1 MKNKKLHYSLTAD
14 SWDNKELLA
23 INKVVKSN
31 RFTMGKNV
39 KKFENN
45 FSKYIGSNYSVMV
58 NSGSSANLL
67 MVAALFYS
75 KKFNLKRGDEIIVP
89 SVSWSTTYFPLAQY
103 GLKIVFVDIDLNTLN
118 LNHELIEKAIT
129 KKTKAIFAVN
139 LLGNSCNYDEIK
151 KISRKH
157 SLYLI
162 EDNCESLGSKYKNKY
177 TGTFGIMGS
186 YSFFFSHH
194 LQTIEGGMIVT
205 NDLNLY
211 EILVS
216 LRAHGWTRDLPEI
229 NTVQSKKLDK
239 FYDSFNFVLPGYNLR
254 PGELNGAIG
263 IEQLKKIKFFMK
275 MRRLNANFFRKLFAN
290 DKNILIQSETGT
302 SSWFGFS
309 MILINKLAD
318 KRDDVIKFLE
328 LNNIETRPIVAG
340 NFTKNPV
347 IQYLDYRIS
356 GKLTNADISDK
367 QGFFIGNDHRNLH
380 DELSLLRSVLD
391 KF

>member
-1 MKNKKLHYSLTAD
+1 MKNKKLHYTLTAD

-75 KKFNLKRGDEIIVP
+75 KKFNLKRGDEVIVP

-118 LNHELIEKAIT
+118 LNHGLIEKAIT

-229 NTVQSKKLDK
+229 NTIQNKKLDK

-263 IEQLKKIKFFMK
+263 IEQLKKIKFFIK
-275 MRRLNANFFRKLFAN
+275 MRRLNAIFFKELFAN
-290 DKNILIQSETGT
+290 DKNILIQSETGM

-309 MILINKLAD
+309 IILINKLAN

-367 QGFFIGNDHRNLH
+367 QGFFIGNDHRNLRE
-380 DELSLLRSVLD
+380 ELSLLRSILD

>member
-103 GLKIVFVDIDLNTLN
+103 GLKIVFVDIDINTLN
-118 LNHELIEKAIT
+118 LNHELIEKAIS

-139 LLGNSCNYDEIK
+139 LLGNSCNYGEIK
-151 KISRKH
+151 KICKKH

-162 EDNCESLGSKYKNKY
+162 EDNCESLGSKYRNKF

-216 LRAHGWTRDLPEI
+216 LRAHGWTRDLPDL
-229 NTVQSKKLDK
+229 NTVQNKKLDK

-275 MRRLNANFFRKLFAN
+275 MRRLNAIFFKKLFAN

-309 MILINKLAD
+309 MILINKLAK

-356 GKLTNADISDK
+356 GKLNNADISDK

>member
-14 SWDNKELLA
+14 SWDNKELFA

-118 LNHELIEKAIT
+118 LNHELIEKAIS

-139 LLGNSCNYDEIK
+139 LLGNSCNFSEIK
-151 KISRKH
+151 KICKKH

-162 EDNCESLGSKYKNKY
+162 EDNCESLGSKYKNKF

-216 LRAHGWTRDLPEI
+216 LRAHGWTRDLPDL
-229 NTVQSKKLDK
+229 NTVQNKKLDK
-239 FYDSFNFVLPGYNLR
+239 FYDSFNFALPGYNLR

-275 MRRLNANFFRKLFAN
+275 MRRSNAIFFKKLFVN

-309 MILINKLAD
+309 MILINKLAN
-318 KRDDVIKFLE
+318 KRDNVIKFLE

-340 NFTKNPV
+340 NFTKNSV

-356 GKLTNADISDK
+356 GKLSNADISDK

>member
-1 MKNKKLHYSLTAD
+1 MKNKKLHYTLTAD

-75 KKFNLKRGDEIIVP
+75 KKFNLKRGDEVIVP

-118 LNHELIEKAIT
+118 LNHGLIEKAIT

-229 NTVQSKKLDK
+229 NTIQNKKLDK

-275 MRRLNANFFRKLFAN
+275 MRRLNAIFFKELFAN
-290 DKNILIQSETGT
+290 DKNILIQSETGM

-309 MILINKLAD
+309 IILINKLAN

-367 QGFFIGNDHRNLH
+367 QGFFIGNDHRNLRE
-380 DELSLLRSVLD
+380 ELSLLRSILD

>member
-186 YSFFFSHH
+186 FSFFFSHH

-229 NTVQSKKLDK
+229 NTIQNKKLDK

-275 MRRLNANFFRKLFAN
+275 MRRLNAIFFKELFAN

-309 MILINKLAD
+309 IILINKLAN

-367 QGFFIGNDHRNLH
+367 QGFFIGNDHRNLRE
-380 DELSLLRSVLD
+380 ELSLLRSILD

>member
-103 GLKIVFVDIDLNTLN
+103 GLKIIFVDIDLNTLN

-177 TGTFGIMGS
+177 TGTCGIMGS

-229 NTVQSKKLDK
+229 NTVQNKKLDK

-275 MRRLNANFFRKLFAN
+275 MRRLNAIFFKKLFAN

-309 MILINKLAD
+309 MILINKLAK

>member
-229 NTVQSKKLDK
+229 NTVQNKKLDK